1 MGSFAGDPYQRLE
14 DMNKNKYL
22 PRLEELYKRID
33 QWRSIGPACTEQEW
47 DVMETAREDID
58 ELMRLIKANDNYIV
72 PGYRLKKANSY
83 WKQYSLMNIEAVKI
97 AKGVVH
103 DIFLENK
110 KKRNG

>member
-1 MGSFAGDPYQRLE
+1 MASFAGDPYERLE

-33 QWRSIGPACTEQEW
+33 QWKQIGPACTEQEW
-47 DVMETAREDID
+47 DDMEAAREDID

-72 PGYRLKKANSY
+72 PGYRLKKANKY
-83 WKQYSLMNIEAVKI
+83 WKQYSIMNIEAVKI

-103 DIFLENK
+103 DIFLENR